1 MAISGILAAVE
12 SKLDAWAVDYGESI
26 LLGAEHVFRQDAP
39 PRIVAI
45 PRGGPGRPVVHG
57 GANPRPVWTRSVE
70 VEFHVWAADF
80 DAVEALSGS
89 LLAALHAVAS
99 SSVTF
104 GSEEWPELNG
114 EMLALGRVVIV
125 RATFL
130 IPVVRPAALT
140 AEVETIVQS
149 TVVDDG
155 A

>member
-1 MAISGILAAVE
+1 MALSDIIGAVE
-12 SKLDAWAVDYGESI
+12 DKLDAWSIEYGESI
-26 LLGAEHVFRQDAP
+26 LVGSEHVFRQDVP

-45 PRGGPGRPVVHG
+45 PRGGAGRPVVHG

-80 DAVEALSGS
+80 DQVEALSGA

-99 SSVTF
+99 SSVSF

-130 IPVVRPAALT
+130 IPVVRPT
-140 AEVETIVQS
+140 ASTATVETIVQS